1 MTAKLTITL
10 SDEVLKALKAS
21 KSITVALASGGGGR
35 APRAAAS
42 RPAGASKAS
51 NGTKRE
57 AGAGG
62 FREGSLPAKL
72 LGWAGG
78 RKRPFGV
85 PDLMTKFRIKRG
97 HASML
102 IAYVAKAGAVKRVS
116 RGAYSVS

>member
-21 KSITVALASGGGGR
+21 KSITVALASGGGGAGR

-42 RPAGASKAS
+42 APARGGSKRGAGA
-51 NGTKRE
+51 
-57 AGAGG
+57 

-72 LGWAGG
+72 LGWATGL
-78 RKRPFGV
+78 KKPFGV
-85 PDLMTKFRIKRG
+85 PELMKKFKIKRG

-102 IAYVAKAGAVKRVS
+102 VAYVTKAGAVKRVG
-116 RGAYSVS
+116 RGAYTTS